1 MRSTVSP
8 RSNRRLHLR
17 VGQGGLRLRWLAG
30 RRVAHVLGEAELPWD
45 GTSPLADAVAT
56 LLARLGGTAPRGAAL
71 EVEIGNALAHFDTV
85 EGTLAGQS
93 DAELAA
99 IAHACVQE
107 MLGSAHE
114 REVRWQLQADE
125 RHLLICAI
133 ERPLLTALL
142 ALADSH
148 GLRLRSIE
156 TSFALDWNRH
166 GRAVKDGRAVFVSG
180 DEGESVAALVH
191 DGVVQALGT
200 CARPDELE
208 EAQTPTPAVEMLC
221 NSVGLEHLAV
231 PTRLDAQVARMLA
244 SLGLDLDGI
253 ERFIAVLAHDDP
265 DSLSSRWTVHAPG
278 AGA

>member
-1 MRSTVSP
+1 MSP
-8 RSNRRLHLR
+8 RSNSRLQLR
-17 VGQGGLRLRWLAG
+17 VGLDTLRLRVLAG
-30 RRVAHVLGEAELPWD
+30 RRVAQVLGEAELPWA
-45 GTSPLADAVAT
+45 GVAALADAVGT
-56 LLARLGGTAPRGAAL
+56 LLARLDVAAARGTEL
-71 EVEIGNALAHFDTV
+71 QVELCNALAHFDTV
-85 EGTLAGQS
+85 EGAFAGHG
-93 DAELAA
+93 DAELDA
-99 IAHACVQE
+99 IAGACVQE
-107 MLGSAHE
+107 MLGAAHE
-114 REVRWQLQADE
+114 RDVRWQLQADE

-133 ERPLLTALL
+133 ERPLLAALL
-142 ALADSH
+142 ALADRH

-180 DEGESVAALVH
+180 DEGESVAALVN

-200 CARPDELE
+200 CAHPDELE
-208 EAQTPTPAVEMLC
+208 EPQTPTRAVELLC

-244 SLGLDLDGI
+244 SLGLDLNGI